1 MVRVDDVAV
10 VQVCGRGLVRHVHGV
25 LQGQVPH
32 GERLELGVAG
42 VDAALMLVVQ
52 LREAHGELAGAGAG
66 GRDDNEG
73 LRGLD
78 VLVLSEA
85 VAGHDEV
92 HVRGVARDGVV
103 AVHRD
108 AHLLKARLVGL
119 GLRLPREARDHH
131 AADGEAHA
139 AEHVH
144 QAQDV
149 VAVADADVAA
159 ALALLDVVRV
169 QGEHDL
175 RIVCQLPEHA
185 RLRVWL
191 EAREDTAR
199 VVVVEQLAAEL
210 QVELAAE
217 LRDALADARRLR
229 VDVLL
234 VVKARLHGCVL
245 RLGVRLV
252 RRV

>member
-1 MVRVDDVAV
+1 MMLLSSRSAVAASYATFTG
-10 VQVCGRGLVRHVHGV
+10 CFRGRFHT
-25 LQGQVPH
+25 

-42 VDAALMLVVQ
+42 VDATLMLVVQ
-52 LREAHGELAGAGAG
+52 LRETHGELAGAGAG
-66 GRDDNEG
+66 SRDDHEG

-78 VLVLSEA
+78 VLVLAEA
-85 VAGHDEV
+85 VAGHYEV

-108 AHLLKARLVGL
+108 AHLLKACLVGL

-191 EAREDTAR
+191 EAREDAAR
-199 VVVVEQLAAEL
+199 VVVVEQLATEL
-210 QVELAAE
+210 QVELASE